1 MADLLVRGGRV
12 VDGTGAPAT
21 EADVRIRDGIVA
33 EVGPRLPDE
42 GEPVLDADG
51 ACVTPGFID
60 IHTHFDGSVW
70 WDPDVDP
77 MPLHGVTS
85 VVTGNCAISLAPL
98 NTEDRSALVDMFC
111 YIEDLP
117 VAAVSGAVP
126 WSWTTWAGYRDAFN
140 ANGAACNVAPLVGH
154 NNLRMAVLG
163 QESFERPATEEERA
177 QLVELVVE
185 CIEAGAFGVS
195 LSFVDLDSKRRR
207 VPSRVA
213 APEELTDLAGALAST
228 GRGLVQYVPRFM
240 RTDGYLKDLDRVDRP
255 CRQFGVTQTYAPL
268 LTGRRSREMTDAVM
282 DRTRALRADGAA
294 VWPQLSPRS
303 GFDTRVAVVGSPA
316 QYAGMP
322 AWAEL
327 ADASPPARTALLGD
341 PAWRARAREDWE
353 STAFTLFPKHS
364 LGRFRVSEVP
374 NPELAAFEGRPFA
387 AVLEAWGGHPAD
399 VLARWVLETDAEPCL
414 VNPGTTDAD
423 FDRLGELLDAD
434 DTLVGASDAGAH
446 ALLFC
451 GAGDTTL
458 LLTRH
463 VRERGDLTLERAVH
477 KLTGMAARAFGIRD
491 RGILSPGQAGDV
503 TIFDLDD
510 LRYADEQLVPDM
522 PGGAKRFTR
531 PWGGYRATVV
541 GGTVTQAGGVPTGAH
556 PGRMLHSGA

>member
-1 MADLLVRGGRV
+1 M
-12 VDGTGAPAT
+12 VDGTGSPAT

-207 VPSRVA
+207 RRAGPGCGPS
-213 APEELTDLAGALAST
+213 P
-228 GRGLVQYVPRFM
+228 
-240 RTDGYLKDLDRVDRP
+240 
-255 CRQFGVTQTYAPL
+255 
-268 LTGRRSREMTDAVM
+268 RRSSRANAV
-282 DRTRALRADGAA
+282 
-294 VWPQLSPRS
+294 P
-303 GFDTRVAVVGSPA
+303 
-316 QYAGMP
+316 
-322 AWAEL
+322 
-327 ADASPPARTALLGD
+327 
-341 PAWRARAREDWE
+341 
-353 STAFTLFPKHS
+353 
-364 LGRFRVSEVP
+364 
-374 NPELAAFEGRPFA
+374 
-387 AVLEAWGGHPAD
+387 
-399 VLARWVLETDAEPCL
+399 
-414 VNPGTTDAD
+414 
-423 FDRLGELLDAD
+423 
-434 DTLVGASDAGAH
+434 
-446 ALLFC
+446 
-451 GAGDTTL
+451 
-458 LLTRH
+458 
-463 VRERGDLTLERAVH
+463 
-477 KLTGMAARAFGIRD
+477 
-491 RGILSPGQAGDV
+491 
-503 TIFDLDD
+503 
-510 LRYADEQLVPDM
+510 
-522 PGGAKRFTR
+522 
-531 PWGGYRATVV
+531 
-541 GGTVTQAGGVPTGAH
+541 
-556 PGRMLHSGA
+556 